1 MEFVDDSN
9 TNETQEI
16 YKKSTWSLKENELNG
31 KDKLL
36 KETSPQKDDDNAFF
50 KITDTNTSKKWEKPP
65 SEVEFSEDE
74 LKTPLISI
82 NYDDS
87 KMNLIKRSVIANL
100 VKTASEDDEKEE
112 NKENREEQQFNSPPS
127 LTLNAKEKEL
137 CDRGDK
143 LMREARFEEA
153 LDKYNEILEIRKD
166 SVPDDR
172 LVAQV
177 MTKIGHVYY
186 ELGNYDEAMKCH
198 SQALDMRRKS
208 FTKDHPDIAESLN
221 NVGMLKKVISNN
233 LIQNSKNRNFIF
245 DDK

>member
-9 TNETQEI
+9 ANETQEI

-36 KETSPQKDDDNAFF
+36 KETSPQKDGNNVFF
-50 KITDTNTSKKWEKPP
+50 KITDTNTSKKLEKPP
-65 SEVEFSEDE
+65 NEVEFSEEE
-74 LKTPLISI
+74 LKTRLISI

-87 KMNLIKRSVIANL
+87 KMNSIKRNAIANLIKRA
-100 VKTASEDDEKEE
+100 TEDDEQEG
-112 NKENREEQQFNSPPS
+112 NKENREVQFNSPSS

-143 LMREARFEEA
+143 LMREARFEVA

-166 SVPDDR
+166 SVPDDK
-172 LVAQV
+172 LIAQV

-186 ELGNYDEAMKCH
+186 ELGNYDEALKCH
-198 SQALDMRRKS
+198 SQALEMRRKS

-221 NVGMLKKVISNN
+221 NVGMLKKTFFEKCETSD
-233 LIQNSKNRNFIF
+233 L
-245 DDK
+245 

>member
-1 MEFVDDSN
+1 MELVRNDSN
-9 TNETQEI
+9 RNKDKEI

-36 KETSPQKDDDNAFF
+36 EETSPQKDDSNVFF
-50 KITDTNTSKKWEKPP
+50 KITDTSKKWEKPP
-65 SEVEFSEDE
+65 NVVEFGEEE
-74 LKTPLISI
+74 LKTPLTSI
-82 NYDDS
+82 DY
-87 KMNLIKRSVIANL
+87 VIASL
-100 VKTASEDDEKEE
+100 DKIATKDDEQEG

-186 ELGNYDEAMKCH
+186 ELGNYDEALKCH

-208 FTKDHPDIAESLN
+208 FTNDHPDIAESLN
-221 NVGMLKKVISNN
+221 NVGMLKKSVKNVICNN
-233 LIQNSKNRNFIF
+233 VIKNSKNRF
-245 DDK
+245 

>member
-36 KETSPQKDDDNAFF
+36 EETSPQKDDSNVFF
-50 KITDTNTSKKWEKPP
+50 KITDTSKKWEKPP
-65 SEVEFSEDE
+65 SEVEFSQEE

-87 KMNLIKRSVIANL
+87 KMNSIKRNVIANL
-100 VKTASEDDEKEE
+100 VKRATEDDEQEG
-112 NKENREEQQFNSPPS
+112 NKENREEQQFYSPSS

-186 ELGNYDEAMKCH
+186 ELGNYDEALKCH

-221 NVGMLKKVISNN
+221 NVGMLKKSDDSSN

-245 DDK
+245 DVK